1 MPMSESTTPVT
12 TPAHFSAVLLPHRS
26 LGRKGFLVLMIVVS
40 VLSFFTGMAFLMLGA
55 WPVMGFFGLDV
66 LLIYLAFRL
75 NYRAGRLY
83 ETVELK
89 EDELRVTRVFPSGR
103 AQSWSFNPYWVRL
116 ELEES
121 ETSANKLSVRSHGRV
136 LLFANFLSNAEKRSF
151 ADALGAALH
160 DLRGLRI

>member
-1 MPMSESTTPVT
+1 MSESQTPVT
-12 TPAHFSAVLLPHRS
+12 PPTHFSAVLLPHRS

-40 VLSFFTGMAFLMLGA
+40 GLSFFTGMAFLLLGA
-55 WPVMGFFGLDV
+55 WPVLGFFGLDV

-83 ETVELK
+83 ETVELR
-89 EDELRVTRVFPSGR
+89 EHELRVTRVYPSGR
-103 AQSWSFNPYWVRL
+103 ADSWSFNPYWVRL

-121 ETSANKLSVRSHGRV
+121 DTSANRLSVRSHGRE
-136 LLFANFLSNAEKRSF
+136 LRFGNFLSNDEKRGF
-151 ADALGAALH
+151 ADALRTALH